1 MSTQFTEVKGTLDGS
16 TPQIDPKALY
26 LVDFTKIESVND
38 LVLILASM
46 GISFT
51 ATHPHFEQVKR
62 FLNLDNP
69 IHLNQERP
77 AESKEMKLPK
87 LKIVK

>member
-1 MSTQFTEVKGTLDGS
+1 MSTQFQEVKGTLDGS

-26 LVDFTKIESVND
+26 LVDFTKISSVND

-51 ATHPHFEQVKR
+51 ATHPHFEQVKQ

-77 AESKEMKLPK
+77 AESKEIKLPK